1 MENLLKY
8 SNSPY
13 LKQHESN
20 PVYWQPWNK
29 ETLEKAKKSQ
39 KPIFLSVGYAS
50 CHWCHVMAHESFE
63 DNETAKIMNEKFIN
77 IKVDREERP
86 DLDYV
91 FQRSLSILTGAQGGW
106 PLSMFLDENG
116 VPFTGGTYFP
126 PKEMHGRPNFK
137 SVLENVSDVY
147 RKNREKIISQVDQMK
162 SVFDE
167 LNRKTSVL
175 NQPLEPFIER
185 IIQYLDKENGGFK
198 GAPKFPQFYMF
209 DAIFYFYLKTNNK
222 IYLDAVEL
230 LLKKISSRGIYDQL
244 GGGISRYTVDKDW
257 IIPHFEKM
265 LYDNIQYVDL
275 LSKFYNSTK
284 NDYYKDKLKQT
295 ISFINLEFKNKD
307 NLLGSAYDA
316 DSDGIEG
323 LFYTW
328 GYDEIK
334 EILKESY
341 SIFEKKYEITKE
353 GNFESKNILV
363 EKDNFQLNKEE
374 FHIIEEI
381 EKKLLLKRNER
392 NKPFFDDK
400 AQIDLN
406 SFWIYSNF
414 QASIVL
420 DDEDL
425 KEKTINTL
433 KLINNKTSDKIYHC
447 NKNDEVDV
455 FLEDYVYY
463 CLALLSYYEI
473 EGNDKYLNILIEK
486 MNETWELFFDQKNK
500 LLQKNKI
507 SDNDLFVNPIDIN
520 DNNIPNGNSV
530 FLNLCNKMNLI
541 TKENHWLD
549 KTEILKKTF
558 HSLINFNSTQ
568 MFSYIK
574 SLDLLEE
581 NISFTFH
588 GNKEKFN
595 EIIKILLKKYF
606 SRASF
611 VYEKSTKEDFIIVC
625 RNKVCSDKIYEINSI
640 ESFLQY
646 EKSV

>member
-147 RKNREKIISQVDQMK
+147 EKNREKIISQVDQMK

-175 NQPLEPFIER
+175 NQPLEPFVER

-284 NDYYKDKLKQT
+284 KDYYKDKLKQT

-341 SIFEKKYEITKE
+341 SIFQKKYEITKE
-353 GNFESKNILV
+353 GNFESKNILI
-363 EKDNFQLNKEE
+363 EKENFQLNKEE
-374 FHIIEEI
+374 FHIIEKI

-425 KEKTINTL
+425 KEKTINSL
-433 KLINNKTSDKIYHC
+433 KLISNKTSDRIYHC

-486 MNETWELFFDQKNK
+486 MNETWELFFDKKNK

-507 SDNDLFVNPIDIN
+507 GDNDLFVNPIDIN

-558 HSLINFNSTQ
+558 HSLINYNSTQ

>member
-175 NQPLEPFIER
+175 NQPLEPFVER

-353 GNFESKNILV
+353 GNFESKNILI
-363 EKDNFQLNKEE
+363 EKENFQLNKEE

-381 EKKLLLKRNER
+381 VKKLLLKRNER

-473 EGNDKYLNILIEK
+473 EGNDKYLNILIEN
-486 MNETWELFFDQKNK
+486 MNETWKLFFDQKNK

-530 FLNLCNKMNLI
+530 FLNLCNKLNLI

-558 HSLINFNSTQ
+558 HSLINYNSTQ

>member
-147 RKNREKIISQVDQMK
+147 EKNREKIISQVDQMK

-175 NQPLEPFIER
+175 NQPLEPFVER

-230 LLKKISSRGIYDQL
+230 LLKKMSSRGIYDQL
-244 GGGISRYTVDKDW
+244 AGGISRYTVDKDW

-353 GNFESKNILV
+353 GNFESKNILI
-363 EKDNFQLNKEE
+363 EKENFQLNKEE

-507 SDNDLFVNPIDIN
+507 GDNDLFVNPIDIN

-549 KTEILKKTF
+549 KTEILKKNF
-558 HSLINFNSTQ
+558 HSLINYNSTQ

>member
-147 RKNREKIISQVDQMK
+147 EKNREKIISQVDQMK

-175 NQPLEPFIER
+175 NQPLEPFVER

-353 GNFESKNILV
+353 GNFESKNILI
-363 EKDNFQLNKEE
+363 EKENFQLNKEE
-374 FHIIEEI
+374 FHTIEEI

-425 KEKTINTL
+425 KEKTINSL
-433 KLINNKTSDKIYHC
+433 KLISNKTSDKIYHC

-507 SDNDLFVNPIDIN
+507 GDNDLFVNPIDIN

-558 HSLINFNSTQ
+558 HSLINYNSTQ

-588 GNKEKFN
+588 GNNEKFN